1 MLDGAG
7 FLRLVENAALLLVLA
22 YLYDLIARHIRRQ
35 TLSFKALTGV
45 VLGGISLAVMLA
57 SWRMANGVIFD
68 TRSVVLSVGTLFFGT
83 IPGVIGGL
91 IAAVYRISQG
101 GSGAVMGVSV
111 IAMSVAVGAAWRHWR
126 HTATRDPGGWELY
139 LFGLVVH
146 ALMLAL
152 TFTLPWPSPLS
163 TLRHISFPVIVIYPV
178 AAVLLGLLL
187 VDQRRRRR
195 SEEALRESE
204 QRSGAIVAGLPGGLV
219 HIFDREFRYVFND
232 GEGMRSL
239 GLTNDELVGRTLTD
253 VLGEQTAAVVEREYR
268 RVLEGDTVRFEGEF
282 DGRVFLVT
290 AAPLRDAEGEV
301 ERILALSV
309 DITDR
314 RRAEDEVRRLNAEL
328 ESRVR
333 RRTAE
338 LEIANR
344 EMEAFAYSV
353 AHDLR
358 GPLRAVDGFTALI
371 EEENATSLSA
381 ESRDSMARV
390 RAAVARMATLIDGL
404 LRLAGLSRSVMVVEG
419 VDLSAMAADLFADLQ
434 RRDPERQVRTMVA
447 PGITAHGDAGLLRDA
462 LANLLDNAWK
472 FTRRAAEARI
482 EFGAEQLDGQT
493 VYVVRDNGA
502 GFDQQYVNK
511 LFQPFERLH
520 DAADFEGIGIGLASV
535 ARIIDRHHGRVW
547 AEGSDGGGATFFFT
561 LGAAE

>member
-1 MLDGAG
+1 
-7 FLRLVENAALLLVLA
+7 
-22 YLYDLIARHIRRQ
+22 
-35 TLSFKALTGV
+35 
-45 VLGGISLAVMLA
+45 
-57 SWRMANGVIFD
+57 
-68 TRSVVLSVGTLFFGT
+68 
-83 IPGVIGGL
+83 
-91 IAAVYRISQG
+91 
-101 GSGAVMGVSV
+101 MGVSV

-152 TFTLPWPSPLS
+152 TFALPWPSPLS
-163 TLRHISFPVIVIYPV
+163 TLRHISLPVIAIYPV
-178 AAVLLGLLL
+178 ATVLLGLLL

-204 QRSGAIVAGLPGGLV
+204 QRSRAIVAGLPGGLV

-253 VLGEQTAAVVEREYR
+253 VLGEQAAAIVEREYR

-290 AAPLRDAEGEV
+290 AAPLKDAEGEV

-309 DITDR
+309 EITDR

-371 EEENATSLSA
+371 EEENAASLSA
-381 ESRDSMARV
+381 ESRDRMARV

-434 RRDPERQVRTMVA
+434 RRDPERQVRTIVA
-447 PGITAHGDAGLLRDA
+447 PGLTAHGDAGLLRDA

-472 FTRRAAEARI
+472 FTRRVADARI

-520 DAADFEGIGIGLASV
+520 DAADFEGTGIGLASV